1 MSNPPKPPGCD
12 KNIDGDQLASLRDV
26 STDDM
31 KALINSHAND
41 KCRNELLNSLQS
53 TVDRGSTTATWIE
66 EHAGGSMGWGGGS
79 ANIGASAGRNT
90 TNNDRIDEDSRTSA
104 ITEGCRQTLYN
115 MNNSNTLYS
124 QLACNMKSASNTI
137 DSDIKMGASISII
150 VGPTEAMVAQHER
163 HLAGIDATILA
174 IAAKNPVTE
183 IDVKLMEKARQMA
196 DDAISKFRFDIRN
209 SKFTITSN
217 NIQNLKT
224 TNNQAIDD
232 NTKVKEAITKK
243 ATAEAVTA
251 ITQKYEL
258 GAGAVANLESYAG
271 TKINDASLTTAMD
284 IIAAANDTKMDVDQ
298 QGNITLRVNGSLDG
312 INVDITQGNLTELR
326 SELVMKAATT
336 LGRDIANEIIHEQST
351 KTEAQIE
358 ALGLV
363 SLQKAIADGLAAQAK
378 SMEQPDMFGG
388 GLFGGMFGKIAM
400 IVIPIIIILV
410 LFSMFGFKIALVAGL
425 LFGIYLAI
433 AYFVGLPPFSKE
445 NNATL
450 PVELVYDTFM
460 RVLLVP
466 RRKALFHDLL
476 YTIGAEKTR
485 IRSSMISP
493 PYYVEQLDSAMSWIT
508 ESAGVPFL
516 LKHASW
522 KNPEPPPWV
531 KAAMFDLERDSYTL
545 IINMLEDVRDNN
557 GDGVHS
563 EPGLDASPIIPRLR
577 QERDELIQFSENT
590 LMSSFDFG
598 LKMSAFDSATAY
610 ANANPPTTWRDIFS
624 RYQEWINRGRP
635 SGSTRNVNANA
646 NANANIVA
654 ANPYAM
660 ASTSSMSRGIPMAM
674 DNQQAAGTY
683 GQGYAMAMDNQQ
695 AAGTYGQGYA
705 MAMDNQQ
712 AAGTYGQGYAMAMD
726 NQQAAGTYG
735 QGYAMADRQQAYVA
749 AQPQTV
755 ESVMQVRPVESHITQ
770 AQPHRVQKSY
780 TNSGKKK
787 PMYSMKKMQNTYDNT
802 KDISKK
808 GYEMRVANMIQ
819 REYSRNRDSIKPAY
833 NKVSV
838 YKK

>member
-12 KNIDGDQLASLRDV
+12 KNIDGDQLASLKALT
-26 STDDM
+26 TDDM

-41 KCRNELLNSLQS
+41 NCKNELLNSLQS
-53 TVDRGSTTATWIE
+53 TVDRGSTTATWLE
-66 EHAGGSMGWGGGS
+66 QHARGSASAGWSGGS
-79 ANIGASAGRNT
+79 ASADVGGSVGRNT

-115 MNNSNTLYS
+115 MNDSNTLYS

-137 DSDIKMGASISII
+137 DSNIKMGASISII
-150 VGPTEAMVAQHER
+150 VGPDEAMVAQHER

-174 IAAKNPVTE
+174 LATKNPLTDV
-183 IDVKLMEKARQMA
+183 DVKAMEMAREMA
-196 DDAISKFRFDIRN
+196 NDAISNFRFDIRN

-224 TNNQAIDD
+224 TNNQEIDD
-232 NTKVKEAITKK
+232 NTKIKEAITKK
-243 ATAEAVTA
+243 ATSEAVTA

-271 TKINDASLTTAMD
+271 TKINDSSLTTAMD
-284 IIAAANDTKMDVDQ
+284 IIAAANNTKLEVDQ
-298 QGNITLRVNGSLDG
+298 QGNITLKVKGSLDG

-326 SELVMKAATT
+326 SELIMKAATS
-336 LGRDIANEIIHEQST
+336 LGRDIANEIIHEQMT

-378 SMEQPDMFGG
+378 AMEQPDMFGG
-388 GLFGGMFGKIAM
+388 IGGGMFGKIAM
-400 IVIPIIIILV
+400 IVIPVIIILV

-445 NNATL
+445 KNETDTAQKLYDDFMKYLIIPRRQILFTSLYETLTAEKNRVMALQNGSQSYLDKLNNAQEWL
-450 PVELVYDTFM
+450 REN
-460 RVLLVP
+460 
-466 RRKALFHDLL
+466 A
-476 YTIGAEKTR
+476 TR
-485 IRSSMISP
+485 
-493 PYYVEQLDSAMSWIT
+493 
-508 ESAGVPFL
+508 PFL
-516 LKHASW
+516 LTRLS
-522 KNPEPPPWV
+522 NSEPGPPNWFKSV
-531 KAAMFDLERDSYTL
+531 IYNVERDTYDIL
-545 IINMLEDVRDNN
+545 INILEDVTNNN
-557 GDGVHS
+557 GDVFRDRTY
-563 EPGLDASPIIPRLR
+563 PGPVIPRLKEDR
-577 QERDELIQFSENT
+577 GELTQFFQMYILDSNESN
-590 LMSSFDFG
+590 MHDVAYV
-598 LKMSAFDSATAY
+598 SAINR
-610 ANANPPTTWRDIFS
+610 ANLNPPRELQSILS
-624 RYQEWINRGRP
+624 QYQGWIERGRP
-635 SGSTRNVNANA
+635 SIQDGNVNVNANV
-646 NANANIVA
+646 NANIVA
-654 ANPYAM
+654 SNPYAM
-660 ASTSSMSRGIPMAM
+660 ASTTSMSRGIPMAM

-695 AAGTYGQGYA
+695 AAGTFGQRYPK
-705 MAMDNQQ
+705 
-712 AAGTYGQGYAMAMD
+712 
-726 NQQAAGTYG
+726 
-735 QGYAMADRQQAYVA
+735 ADSQQAYVA
-749 AQPQTV
+749 AQPQIV

-787 PMYSMKKMQNTYDNT
+787 PMYSMKKMQNAYDNT

-808 GYEMRVANMIQ
+808 GYETRVANMIQ
-819 REYSRNRDSIKPAY
+819 TEYSRNRDSVKPVY

>member
-66 EHAGGSMGWGGGS
+66 EHAGGSVGWSGGS

-150 VGPTEAMVAQHER
+150 VGPDEAMVAQHER
-163 HLAGIDATILA
+163 HLAGINATILA
-174 IAAKNPVTE
+174 LATKNPLTDV
-183 IDVKLMEKARQMA
+183 DVKAMELARGMA
-196 DDAISKFRFDIRN
+196 NDAISKFRFDIRN
-209 SKFTITSN
+209 SKFTITNN

-224 TNNQAIDD
+224 TNNQAIED
-232 NTKVKEAITKK
+232 NTKIKEAITKK

-271 TKINDASLTTAMD
+271 TKINDSSLTTAMD
-284 IIAAANDTKMDVDQ
+284 IIAAANDTKMEVDQ
-298 QGNITLRVNGSLDG
+298 QGNITLKVKGSLDG

-326 SELVMKAATT
+326 SELVMKAATS
-336 LGRDIANEIIHEQST
+336 LGRDIANEIIHEQMT
-351 KTEAQIE
+351 KTEAQLE
-358 ALGLV
+358 ALGLT

-378 SMEQPDMFGG
+378 AMEQPDMFGG
-388 GLFGGMFGKIAM
+388 IGGGMFGKIAM
-400 IVIPIIIILV
+400 FVIPIIIILV

-445 NNATL
+445 NSIGYYVDLTNDIDYQDWL
-450 PVELVYDTFM
+450 GRIV
-460 RVLLVP
+460 VP
-466 RRKALFHDLL
+466 RR
-476 YTIGAEKTR
+476 
-485 IRSSMISP
+485 
-493 PYYVEQLDSAMSWIT
+493 
-508 ESAGVPFL
+508 
-516 LKHASW
+516 
-522 KNPEPPPWV
+522 
-531 KAAMFDLERDSYTL
+531 
-545 IINMLEDVRDNN
+545 
-557 GDGVHS
+557 
-563 EPGLDASPIIPRLR
+563 
-577 QERDELIQFSENT
+577 
-590 LMSSFDFG
+590 
-598 LKMSAFDSATAY
+598 
-610 ANANPPTTWRDIFS
+610 
-624 RYQEWINRGRP
+624 
-635 SGSTRNVNANA
+635 
-646 NANANIVA
+646 
-654 ANPYAM
+654 
-660 ASTSSMSRGIPMAM
+660 
-674 DNQQAAGTY
+674 
-683 GQGYAMAMDNQQ
+683 
-695 AAGTYGQGYA
+695 
-705 MAMDNQQ
+705 
-712 AAGTYGQGYAMAMD
+712 
-726 NQQAAGTYG
+726 
-735 QGYAMADRQQAYVA
+735 
-749 AQPQTV
+749 
-755 ESVMQVRPVESHITQ
+755 ESHITQ

-787 PMYSMKKMQNTYDNT
+787 PMYSMKKMQNAYDNT
-802 KDISKK
+802 RDISKK

-819 REYSRNRDSIKPAY
+819 REYSRNRDSIKPSY

>member
-12 KNIDGDQLASLRDV
+12 KNIDGDQLASLKALT
-26 STDDM
+26 TDDM

-41 KCRNELLNSLQS
+41 KCKNELLNSLQS
-53 TVDRGSTTATWIE
+53 TVDRGSTTSTWLE
-66 EHAGGSMGWGGGS
+66 QHARGSASAGWSGGS
-79 ANIGASAGRNT
+79 ASADVGGSIGRNT
-90 TNNDRIDEDSRTSA
+90 TNNDRIDEDSQTSA

-115 MNNSNTLYS
+115 MNDSNTLYS

-163 HLAGIDATILA
+163 HLARLDATILA
-174 IAAKNPVTE
+174 IASKNPVTE
-183 IDVKLMEKARQMA
+183 VDVQLMKEARQAA

-271 TKINDASLTTAMD
+271 TKINDSSLTTAMD
-284 IIAAANDTKMDVDQ
+284 IIAAANDTKMEVDQ

-378 SMEQPDMFGG
+378 AMEQPDMFGG
-388 GLFGGMFGKIAM
+388 IGGGMFGKIAM
-400 IVIPIIIILV
+400 IVIPVIIILV

-445 NNATL
+445 KNETDTAQKLYDDFMKYLIIPRRQILFTSLFETLTAEKNRVMSLENGSQSYLDKLNNAQEWL
-450 PVELVYDTFM
+450 REN
-460 RVLLVP
+460 
-466 RRKALFHDLL
+466 A
-476 YTIGAEKTR
+476 TR
-485 IRSSMISP
+485 
-493 PYYVEQLDSAMSWIT
+493 
-508 ESAGVPFL
+508 PFL
-516 LKHASW
+516 LTRLS
-522 KNPEPPPWV
+522 NSEPGPPNWFKSV
-531 KAAMFDLERDSYTL
+531 IYNVERDTYDIL
-545 IINMLEDVRDNN
+545 INIVEDVTNNN
-557 GDGVHS
+557 GDVFRDKTY
-563 EPGLDASPIIPRLR
+563 PGPVIPRLKEDR
-577 QERDELIQFSENT
+577 AELTQFFQMYILDSFE
-590 LMSSFDFG
+590 SSMHDVAYV
-598 LKMSAFDSATAY
+598 SAINR
-610 ANANPPTTWRDIFS
+610 ANLNPPRELQSILS
-624 RYQEWINRGRP
+624 QYQGWIERGRP
-635 SGSTRNVNANA
+635 SIQDGNVNVNVNANA
-646 NANANIVA
+646 NTVA
-654 ANPYAM
+654 ASNPYAM

-683 GQGYAMAMDNQQ
+683 GQGYAIAMDNQQ
-695 AAGTYGQGYA
+695 AAGTFGQRYP
-705 MAMDNQQ
+705 
-712 AAGTYGQGYAMAMD
+712 
-726 NQQAAGTYG
+726 
-735 QGYAMADRQQAYVA
+735 MADSQQAYVA
-749 AQPQTV
+749 AQPQIV

-787 PMYSMKKMQNTYDNT
+787 PMYSMKKMQNAYDNT

-808 GYEMRVANMIQ
+808 GYETRVANMIQ
-819 REYSRNRDSIKPAY
+819 TEYSRNRDSVKPVY

>member
-1 MSNPPKPPGCD
+1 MANPQKPPGCD

-31 KALINSHAND
+31 KALINSHAGD
-41 KCRNELLNSLQS
+41 KCKNELLNSLQ
-53 TVDRGSTTATWIE
+53 TAVDRGSTTATWIE
-66 EHAGGSMGWGGGS
+66 EHAGGSMGWSGGS

-150 VGPTEAMVAQHER
+150 VGPDEAMVAQHER

-174 IAAKNPVTE
+174 LASKNPLTDV
-183 IDVKLMEKARQMA
+183 DVKAMEVSRQMA
-196 DDAISKFRFDIRN
+196 NDAIAKFRFDIRN

-243 ATAEAVTA
+243 ATAEAVST

-284 IIAAANDTKMDVDQ
+284 IIAAANDTKMEVDQ
-298 QGNITLRVNGSLDG
+298 QGNITLRVKGSLDG

-326 SELVMKAATT
+326 SELVMKAATS
-336 LGRDIANEIIHEQST
+336 LGRDIANEIIHEQMT
-351 KTEAQIE
+351 KTEAQLE
-358 ALGLV
+358 ASGLA

-378 SMEQPDMFGG
+378 ALEQPDMFGGG

-400 IVIPIIIILV
+400 IAIPIIIILV

-445 NNATL
+445 KNDTDLVQRLYDDIMKYLIIPRRQILFVSLFETLTAEKNRVMSLENGSQDYLDKLNNAQEWLRENAT
-450 PVELVYDTFM
+450 
-460 RVLLVP
+460 
-466 RRKALFHDLL
+466 K
-476 YTIGAEKTR
+476 
-485 IRSSMISP
+485 
-493 PYYVEQLDSAMSWIT
+493 
-508 ESAGVPFL
+508 PFL
-516 LKHASW
+516 LTRLS
-522 KNPEPPPWV
+522 NREPGPPNWV
-531 KAAMFDLERDSYTL
+531 KAAIYNLERDTYDVL
-545 IINMLEDVRDNN
+545 VNMFEDVTNNN
-557 GDGVHS
+557 GNVFRDKLY
-563 EPGLDASPIIPRLR
+563 PGPVIPRLK
-577 QERDELIQFSENT
+577 EDENELTRFFQMYRLDSFESDKQGSAYVSGLRAANSNPPREWQRIFSE
-590 LMSSFDFG
+590 
-598 LKMSAFDSATAY
+598 
-610 ANANPPTTWRDIFS
+610 
-624 RYQEWINRGRP
+624 YQGWLQRGKP
-635 SGSTRNVNANA
+635 SIQDRNVNVNANI
-646 NANANIVA
+646 NVES
-654 ANPYAM
+654 NPYAM
-660 ASTSSMSRGIPMAM
+660 ASTNSQSRGVQMVSM
-674 DNQQAAGTY
+674 DTQQAYGTV
-683 GQGYAMAMDNQQ
+683 GQGYQI
-695 AAGTYGQGYA
+695 
-705 MAMDNQQ
+705 
-712 AAGTYGQGYAMAMD
+712 
-726 NQQAAGTYG
+726 
-735 QGYAMADRQQAYVA
+735 ADRQQAYVA
-749 AQPQTV
+749 D
-755 ESVMQVRPVESHITQ
+755 VMQAQPVESHITQ
-770 AQPHRVQKSY
+770 VQPQRVQKSY
-780 TNSGKKK
+780 TNSNKKK
-787 PMYSMKKMQNTYDNT
+787 DMYSMKKMQNSYDNT

-808 GYEMRVANMIQ
+808 GYEMRVAQMVQ

-833 NKVSV
+833 NKPSV

>member
-1 MSNPPKPPGCD
+1 
-12 KNIDGDQLASLRDV
+12 
-26 STDDM
+26 M
-31 KALINSHAND
+31 KTLINSHAND

-66 EHAGGSMGWGGGS
+66 EHAGGSMGWSGGS

-232 NTKVKEAITKK
+232 NTKIKEAITKK

-258 GAGAVANLESYAG
+258 GAGAVQNLESYAG
-271 TKINDASLTTAMD
+271 TKINDSSLTTAMD
-284 IIAAANDTKMDVDQ
+284 IIAAANDTKMEVDQ

-326 SELVMKAATT
+326 SELVMKAATS

-351 KTEAQIE
+351 KTEAQLE

-378 SMEQPDMFGG
+378 SMEQPDMFGGG

-450 PVELVYDTFM
+450 PDQLFYDTFM

-466 RRKALFHDLL
+466 RRKVLFHNLRDR
-476 YTIGAEKTR
+476 IRDEKTR
-485 IRSSMISP
+485 IQSIENNGAA
-493 PYYVEQLDSAMSWIT
+493 YYVEQLDSAMSWIT
-508 ESAGVPFL
+508 ESAGVSFL

-522 KNPEPPPWV
+522 KNPGPPPWV

-545 IINMLEDVRDNN
+545 IINMLEDIRDNN
-557 GDGVHS
+557 GDGIHS
-563 EPGLDASPIIPRLR
+563 EPGMDASPIIPILR
-577 QERDELIQFSENT
+577 QEKDELIQFSENT

-635 SGSTRNVNANA
+635 SSSTRNVNA

-660 ASTSSMSRGIPMAM
+660 ASTSSMSRGIPMDNQQAAGTYGQVYVPKAM

-683 GQGYAMAMDNQQ
+683 GQGYAMA
-695 AAGTYGQGYA
+695 AGTA
-705 MAMDNQQ
+705 PKAMDNQQ
-712 AAGTYGQGYAMAMD
+712 AAGTYGQGYAMAAGIATRAD
-726 NQQAAGTYG
+726 NQQAYG

-787 PMYSMKKMQNTYDNT
+787 PMYSMKKMQNAYDNT

>member
-1 MSNPPKPPGCD
+1 MSNPQKPPGCD

-31 KALINSHAND
+31 KALINSHANESC
-41 KCRNELLNSLQS
+41 KNELLNSLQS

-217 NIQNLKT
+217 NIQNLKL

-232 NTKVKEAITKK
+232 NTKIKEAITKK

-258 GAGAVANLESYAG
+258 GAGAVASLESYAG
-271 TKINDASLTTAMD
+271 TKINDSSLTTAMD
-284 IIAAANDTKMDVDQ
+284 IIAAANDTKMEVDQ

-326 SELVMKAATT
+326 SELVMKAATS

-445 NNATL
+445 KNATL
-450 PVELVYDTFM
+450 PDELFHDTFM

-466 RRKALFHDLL
+466 RRKALFHNLRDR
-476 YTIGAEKTR
+476 IRDEKTR
-485 IRSSMISP
+485 IQSIENNGAA
-493 PYYVEQLDSAMSWIT
+493 YYVEQLDSAMSWIT

-545 IINMLEDVRDNN
+545 IINMLEDIRDNN
-557 GDGVHS
+557 GDGIHS
-563 EPGLDASPIIPRLR
+563 EPGMDASPIIPILR
-577 QERDELIQFSENT
+577 QEKDELIQFSDNI
-590 LMSSFDFG
+590 LLSSFDFG

-610 ANANPPTTWRDIFS
+610 ANANPPTMWRDVFS
-624 RYQEWINRGRP
+624 RYQEWINSGRP
-635 SGSTRNVNANA
+635 SSSTRNVNANA

-654 ANPYAM
+654 SNPYAM

-712 AAGTYGQGYAMAMD
+712 AAGTYGQRFPK
-726 NQQAAGTYG
+726 
-735 QGYAMADRQQAYVA
+735 ADSQQAYVA
-749 AQPQTV
+749 AQPQIV

-787 PMYSMKKMQNTYDNT
+787 PMYSMKKMQNAYDNM
-802 KDISKK
+802 DISKK
-808 GYEMRVANMIQ
+808 GYETRVANMIQ
-819 REYSRNRDSIKPAY
+819 TEYSRNRASVKPVY
-833 NKVSV
+833 NKSPAFRP
-838 YKK
+838 K

>member
-66 EHAGGSMGWGGGS
+66 EHAGGSVGWTGGS

-124 QLACNMKSASNTI
+124 QLACNMKAASNTI

-163 HLAGIDATILA
+163 HLARLDATILA
-174 IAAKNPVTE
+174 IASKNPVTKV
-183 IDVKLMEKARQMA
+183 DVELMKEARQAA
-196 DDAISKFRFDIRN
+196 DDAISKFRFDVRN
-209 SKFTITSN
+209 SNFRITSN

-271 TKINDASLTTAMD
+271 TKINDSSLTTAMD
-284 IIAAANDTKMDVDQ
+284 IIAAANDTKIEVDQ

-358 ALGLV
+358 ALGLA

-388 GLFGGMFGKIAM
+388 GGLFGGMFGKIAM
-400 IVIPIIIILV
+400 FVIPIIIILV

-445 NNATL
+445 KSIGYYLDLTNDIDYQDWL
-450 PVELVYDTFM
+450 GRIV
-460 RVLLVP
+460 VP
-466 RRKALFHDLL
+466 RREAYLTALRNRLN
-476 YTIGAEKTR
+476 A
-485 IRSSMISP
+485 
-493 PYYVEQLDSAMSWIT
+493 
-508 ESAGVPFL
+508 
-516 LKHASW
+516 
-522 KNPEPPPWV
+522 
-531 KAAMFDLERDSYTL
+531 ERDRAFGNEYTSYDYGQQLNSALSFLDTDPDAIETL
-545 IINMLEDVRDNN
+545 KRVKL
-557 GDGVHS
+557 
-563 EPGLDASPIIPRLR
+563 L
-577 QERDELIQFSENT
+577 T
-590 LMSSFDFG
+590 LM
-598 LKMSAFDSATAY
+598 
-610 ANANPPTTWRDIFS
+610 
-624 RYQEWINRGRP
+624 RP
-635 SGSTRNVNANA
+635 SGSFSGSPKWFQTAIYRLEYQIWVDVYGIFEALSYVRNSSEVTVNISPSSLETVRKEKDKVQSILNTMDAQIRENDWDSNMFNVIVNLVIADVGHNQPESWRSFLEDANA
-646 NANANIVA
+646 VLDRTRAGATRASMYTEPMAGGIVIDTLG
-654 ANPYAM
+654 PPM
-660 ASTSSMSRGIPMAM
+660 AGGSSASYPMTGGIATRAM
-674 DNQQAAGTY
+674 DNQQAVGPY
-683 GQGYAMAMDNQQ
+683 GQGYAMA
-695 AAGTYGQGYA
+695 AGTA
-705 MAMDNQQ
+705 PKAMDNQQ
-712 AAGTYGQGYAMAMD
+712 AVGTFGQGYP
-726 NQQAAGTYG
+726 
-735 QGYAMADRQQAYVA
+735 MADIQQAYVA
-749 AQPQTV
+749 AQPQIV
-755 ESVMQVRPVESHITQ
+755 ESVTQ
-770 AQPHRVQKSY
+770 ARPHRVQKSY
-780 TNSGKKK
+780 TNSDKKK
-787 PMYSMKKMQNTYDNT
+787 AMYSMKKMQNAYDNT
-802 KDISKK
+802 DISKK
-808 GYEMRVANMIQ
+808 GYETRVANMIQ

-833 NKVSV
+833 NKLPVF
-838 YKK
+838 KK

>member
-66 EHAGGSMGWGGGS
+66 EHAGGSVGWTGGS

-150 VGPTEAMVAQHER
+150 VGPDEAMVAQHER

-174 IAAKNPVTE
+174 LATKNPLTDV
-183 IDVKLMEKARQMA
+183 DVKAMELARGMA
-196 DDAISKFRFDIRN
+196 NDAISKFRFDIRN

-217 NIQNLKT
+217 NVQNLKT

-232 NTKVKEAITKK
+232 NTKIKEAITKK

-271 TKINDASLTTAMD
+271 TKINDSSLTTAMD
-284 IIAAANDTKMDVDQ
+284 IIAAANDTKLEVDQ
-298 QGNITLRVNGSLDG
+298 QGNITLKVKGSLDG

-326 SELVMKAATT
+326 SELVMKAATS
-336 LGRDIANEIIHEQST
+336 LGRDIANEIIHEQMT
-351 KTEAQIE
+351 KTEAQLE
-358 ALGLV
+358 ALGLT

-378 SMEQPDMFGG
+378 AMEQPDMFGGG

-400 IVIPIIIILV
+400 FVIPIIIILV

-445 NNATL
+445 NN
-450 PVELVYDTFM
+450 ESDLVQRLYDDM
-460 RVLLVP
+460 MKYLIIP
-466 RRKALFHDLL
+466 RRQILFVSLFETL
-476 YTIGAEKTR
+476 TAEKNRVMSLENGSQSYLDKLNNAQEWLRENSTR
-485 IRSSMISP
+485 
-493 PYYVEQLDSAMSWIT
+493 
-508 ESAGVPFL
+508 PFL
-516 LKHASW
+516 LTRLSDS
-522 KNPEPPPWV
+522 EPGPPNWFKSV
-531 KAAMFDLERDSYTL
+531 IYNVERDTYNML
-545 IINMLEDVRDNN
+545 INILEDVTNNN
-557 GDGVHS
+557 GDVFRDKTY
-563 EPGLDASPIIPRLR
+563 PGPVIPRLKEDR
-577 QERDELIQFSENT
+577 AELTRFFHMYI
-590 LMSSFDFG
+590 LDSFESNMHDVAYV
-598 LKMSAFDSATAY
+598 SAINR
-610 ANANPPTTWRDIFS
+610 ANLNPPRELQSILS
-624 RYQEWINRGRP
+624 QYQGWIERGRP
-635 SGSTRNVNANA
+635 SIQDGNVNVNVNANA
-646 NANANIVA
+646 NTVA
-654 ANPYAM
+654 ASNPYSM

-683 GQGYAMAMDNQQ
+683 GQGYP
-695 AAGTYGQGYA
+695 
-705 MAMDNQQ
+705 
-712 AAGTYGQGYAMAMD
+712 
-726 NQQAAGTYG
+726 
-735 QGYAMADRQQAYVA
+735 MADSQQAYVA
-749 AQPQTV
+749 AQPRIV
-755 ESVMQVRPVESHITQ
+755 ESVMQVQPVESHITQ
-770 AQPHRVQKSY
+770 SKPHPVQKSY
-780 TNSGKKK
+780 TNSDKKK
-787 PMYSMKKMQNTYDNT
+787 AMYSMKKMQNTYDNT

-833 NKVSV
+833 NKLSV

>member
-1 MSNPPKPPGCD
+1 MSNPPKPPGCAG
-12 KNIDGDQLASLRDV
+12 NIDGDQLASLK
-26 STDDM
+26 SLTTDDM

-41 KCRNELLNSLQS
+41 KCKNELLNSLQS
-53 TVDRGSTTATWIE
+53 TVDRGSTTSTWLE
-66 EHAGGSMGWGGGS
+66 DHARGSVGWSGGS
-79 ANIGASAGRNT
+79 ADVGMSAGRNT

-115 MNNSNTLYS
+115 MNDSNTLYS

-137 DSDIKMGASISII
+137 DSDIKMGASISIN
-150 VGPTEAMVAQHER
+150 VGPSEAMVAQHER
-163 HLAGIDATILA
+163 YLAGINATIIALA
-174 IAAKNPVTE
+174 SKNPLTDS
-183 IDVKLMEKARQMA
+183 DVKAMEVFRGMA
-196 DDAISKFRFDIRN
+196 NDAISKFRFDIRN

-217 NIQNLKT
+217 NVQNLKT

-232 NTKVKEAITKK
+232 NSKIKEAITKK

-271 TKINDASLTTAMD
+271 TKINDTSLTTAMD
-284 IIAAANDTKMDVDQ
+284 IIAAANDTKMEVDQ
-298 QGNITLRVNGSLDG
+298 QGNITLNVKGSLDG

-326 SELVMKAATT
+326 SELVMKAATS

-358 ALGLV
+358 ALGLA

-400 IVIPIIIILV
+400 IVIPIIIIIV
-410 LFSMFGFKIALVAGL
+410 LFAMFGFKIALVAGL

-445 NNATL
+445 NNETD
-450 PVELVYDTFM
+450 LVQRLYDDIM
-460 RVLLVP
+460 RVLIIP
-466 RRKALFHDLL
+466 RRQILFGSLFETL
-476 YTIGAEKTR
+476 TAEKNR
-485 IRSSMISP
+485 VMSLENGSQS
-493 PYYVEQLDSAMSWIT
+493 YLDKLNNAQEWLRENAT
-508 ESAGVPFL
+508 KPFL
-516 LKHASW
+516 LTRLS
-522 KNPEPPPWV
+522 NSEPGPPNWFKSV
-531 KAAMFDLERDSYTL
+531 IYNVERDTYDIL
-545 IINMLEDVRDNN
+545 INMLEDVTNNN
-557 GDGVHS
+557 GDVFRDKTY
-563 EPGLDASPIIPRLR
+563 PGPVIPRLKEDR
-577 QERDELIQFSENT
+577 AELTQFYQMYILDSFE
-590 LMSSFDFG
+590 SSMHDAAYV
-598 LKMSAFDSATAY
+598 SAINR
-610 ANANPPTTWRDIFS
+610 ANLNPPRELQSILS
-624 RYQEWINRGRP
+624 QYQGWIERGRP
-635 SGSTRNVNANA
+635 SIQDGNVNVNVNANT
-646 NANANIVA
+646 VA
-654 ANPYAM
+654 ASDPYAM
-660 ASTSSMSRGIPMAM
+660 ASTSSMSRRRPPMAM

-695 AAGTYGQGYA
+695 AYGQGYPMAAGIATRADNQQAVGTYGQGYA

-712 AAGTYGQGYAMAMD
+712 AYGQGYP
-726 NQQAAGTYG
+726 
-735 QGYAMADRQQAYVA
+735 MADRQQAYVA
-749 AQPQTV
+749 AQPRITD
-755 ESVMQVRPVESHITQ
+755 SVMQAQPVESHITQ
-770 AQPHRVQKSY
+770 AKPHPVQKSY
-780 TNSGKKK
+780 TNSDKKK
-787 PMYSMKKMQNTYDNT
+787 AMYSMKKMQNAYDNT